1 VIMERQDKP
10 RVSFEDLW
18 DWAYC
23 PLRVWWRKSGLNH
36 NGAGRETKRTGEQLM
51 RRAVQVALET
61 CYQVVRGR
69 RSRDLSPLKALGF
82 VWSTWLE
89 DWGFDRP
96 MSKDLVEYHE
106 GRRDIL
112 RRFEEAGDI
121 RRPDGS
127 LYRRPMWTRWWKE
140 FATSSGLLELRKY
153 IDDLGERAGLAKVD
167 IAQSED
173 YQAPMGIADA
183 FATSFDILER
193 QKDLPSPTEVIA
205 TNAPLLVDLLSVR
218 LTCYAALIVDKGE
231 EKARGRPPKG
241 SVGPRK
247 KRKLGYELHIF
258 DRDVPSPYVL
268 ARDLRV
274 LALGQAIPEALDV
287 DADEFAVHKVYVRH
301 MYSGEV
307 QPFRPDL
314 GDGADL
320 LEALARS
327 FMIGA
332 RSGGYVPRMVCGW
345 AACGDCEFRA
355 LCFAESGVMAAFNP
369 PMAAQIRASQRMY
382 EHVTELVSKGEKWKS
397 KTEVLRAFLGWMAK
411 EPGLSPEGALWLI
424 DSVEARHDHHF
435 P

>member
-1 VIMERQDKP
+1 
-10 RVSFEDLW
+10 
-18 DWAYC
+18 
-23 PLRVWWRKSGLNH
+23 
-36 NGAGRETKRTGEQLM
+36 M

-61 CYQVVRGR
+61 CYQAVRGK
-69 RSRDLSPLKALGF
+69 RSRELSPLKALGF
-82 VWSTWLE
+82 VWSTWLD

-140 FATSSGLLELRKY
+140 LATSSGLLELRKY

-173 YQAPMGIADA
+173 YQASMGMADA

-193 QKDLPSPTEVIA
+193 QKDLPSSTEVIA

-218 LTCYAALIVDKGE
+218 LACHAALIVDEGE

-258 DRDVPSPYVL
+258 DRDVPSPY
-268 ARDLRV
+268 
-274 LALGQAIPEALDV
+274 ALTSSQSI
-287 DADEFAVHKVYVRH
+287 
-301 MYSGEV
+301 
-307 QPFRPDL
+307 
-314 GDGADL
+314 
-320 LEALARS
+320 RS
-327 FMIGA
+327 TFDTCTRA
-332 RSGGYVPRMVCGW
+332 KSSPSVP
-345 AACGDCEFRA
+345 
-355 LCFAESGVMAAFNP
+355 
-369 PMAAQIRASQRMY
+369 
-382 EHVTELVSKGEKWKS
+382 T
-397 KTEVLRAFLGWMAK
+397 
-411 EPGLSPEGALWLI
+411 
-424 DSVEARHDHHF
+424 
-435 P
+435 